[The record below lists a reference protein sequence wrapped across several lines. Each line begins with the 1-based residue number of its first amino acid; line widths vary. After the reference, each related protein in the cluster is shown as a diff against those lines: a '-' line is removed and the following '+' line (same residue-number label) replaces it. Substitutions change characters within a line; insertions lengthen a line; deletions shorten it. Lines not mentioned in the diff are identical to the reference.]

1 MHYLQGH
8 GDVLS
13 LDFSSSDSV
22 KWPDL
27 DDEFAEESSS
37 SKTLPALLNR
47 FGLRKGSKGTGTEG
61 WLLNFFPRICT
72 VIGLY

>member
-1 MHYLQGH
+1 MQGH

-37 SKTLPALLNR
+37 SKAPPSLMNR
-47 FGLRKGSKGTGTEG
+47 LGLRKGAKSATAEG
-61 WLLNFFPRICT
+61 LLLKPRST
-72 VIGLY
+72 S